1 MEPGSRFFL
10 IAKESS
16 KQSFK
21 HNLDEV
27 PNTDRVGADTDP
39 DGKMQELLNKR
50 KVVEMNPSTS
60 HLASTLPVVM
70 ETELYPEAGTIIF
83 EKGDKSN
90 GLYFVKK
97 GVFEC
102 VDDAGT
108 VVRELE
114 EGDLFGEI
122 GIFLTESRALTVR
135 SATSGASLW
144 FVAKDGYNLISQ
156 LHGVADVADM
166 TSKLQGNYENYMDFR
181 SKRIAVQSF
190 NAFRKKLTKDE
201 IDRVAQRLIRL
212 SFEKGQTVAKQGTK
226 MATTDMFF
234 IDSGTFEVYDDDTGK
249 VLKTYNSANQYFGEL
264 SFFLDR
270 PRAKS
275 IRASSSGTLLALSR
289 GNFFDV
295 VDEDIFEDE
304 FLSLLANQYR
314 DAGLLDKTAQ
324 VLDYLEAKSRPK
336 KKPVSLHSTVAI
348 VASGSYLSAY
358 QPFFHPG
365 FDKDGFVR
373 FFDFSQ
379 PFSIEICHQI
389 QFSVGLMAVA
399 GIMGYFRIPPSAP
412 DARRLTFT
420 LATLA
425 NIFFALTMSS
435 SLNALPEGYW
445 LFDAF
450 SDGGTAVIGLS
461 YLIETYFMIAAF
473 DNAISGSDAGMDSIP
488 GGMERASNICFASL
502 IYFAVTTGQV
512 ALVAPIFFSDL
523 ASYQGSMSTAFEA
536 VSLPAL
542 NFHSFATAVGFVS
555 FLQLLATL
563 QFKKKISEIGGLL
576 GLVAL
581 FVVFNCDAVV
591 AFCKIVLLP
600 DLLPTIA
607 NSNNYLPNMMAQNH
621 LVELGLGITGLV
633 VLNAIRKSIMMDE
646 AALKKSKDF
655 R

>member
-1 MEPGSRFFL
+1 MLKHFTIITVLFISCLSWSREVICAFSSPRNPLSKGSSATL
-10 IAKESS
+10 MKY
-16 KQSFK
+16 Q
-21 HNLDEV
+21 
-27 PNTDRVGADTDP
+27 NTHRVGADTDP
-39 DGKMQELLNKR
+39 DGEMRELLNKR

-102 VDDAGT
+102 VDDVGT

-122 GIFLTESRALTVR
+122 VR

-144 FVAKDGYNLISQ
+144 FVAKEGYNLISQ
-156 LHGVADVADM
+156 LHGVVDVADM
-166 TSKLQGNYENYMDFR
+166 TSKLQGNYEDYMDFR

-234 IDSGTFEVYDDDTGK
+234 IDSGTFEVYYDDDTGK
-249 VLKTYNSANQYFGEL
+249 LL
-264 SFFLDR
+264 FLDR

-275 IRASSSGTLLALSR
+275 IRASSP
-289 GNFFDV
+289 

-336 KKPVSLHSTVAI
+336 QKPVSLHSTVAI
-348 VASGSYLSAY
+348 VASGSYLTAY

-379 PFSIEICHQI
+379 PFSIETCHQI

-420 LATLA
+420 FATLT
-425 NIFFALTMSS
+425 NVFFALTILS

-450 SDGGTAVIGLS
+450 SDGGTAAFGLS
-461 YLIETYFMIAAF
+461 YLIELYFMIAAF
-473 DNAISGSDAGMDSIP
+473 DNATSGSDAGMDSIP
-488 GGMERASNICFASL
+488 GGMGRASNICFASL
-502 IYFAVTTGQV
+502 IYFVVNTGQV
-512 ALVAPIFFSDL
+512 TLVAPIFFSDR
-523 ASYQGSMSTAFEA
+523 ASYQGTMSTAFEA
-536 VSLPAL
+536 VDWRPSRIC
-542 NFHSFATAVGFVS
+542 STFA
-555 FLQLLATL
+555 
-563 QFKKKISEIGGLL
+563 
-576 GLVAL
+576 
-581 FVVFNCDAVV
+581 VFNCDASV
-591 AFCKIVLLP
+591 AFYKAVFLP
-600 DLLPTIA
+600 DLLPINE
-607 NSNNYLPNMMAQNH
+607 NSNNYLPNLMTHNH

-633 VLNAIRKSIMMDE
+633 VLNAIRKSTMMDE